1 MISAGDLRSGN
12 VFELNGELYR
22 VLDQSQKH
30 MGRGSATVRTKLRN
44 LHTGATVEKTF
55 SPDERLQDV
64 RLEAREMQYLYT
76 DGDFYHFMDTE
87 TYEQPQISAD
97 RIGTR
102 AKYLKENMHLEI
114 SFYDGEA
121 IEIELPVTV
130 DLEVTYAEPG
140 FAGDT
145 AQGAT
150 KEAEVETGLKV
161 DVPLFINKGDVIRV
175 DTRTGEYVTR
185 VETASGIL

>member
-1 MISAGDLRSGN
+1 MIQAGDLRSGN
-12 VFELNGELYR
+12 VFEMNGELFR

-55 SPDERLQDV
+55 SPDEKLQDI
-64 RLEAREMQYLYT
+64 RLEAREMQYLYN

-87 TYEQPQISAD
+87 TYEQPLISAE
-97 RIGTR
+97 RIGER
-102 AKYLKENMHLEI
+102 DKYLKENMNLEI
-114 SFYDGEA
+114 SFYEGEA

-130 DLEVTYAEPG
+130 ELEVTYAEPG